1 MGLCGVYKYL
11 SEYWR
16 DTVMEYEQRE
26 RAAAV
31 FDPAITLPDPY
42 DDRPGPYY
50 DMRRVREIERI
61 VGLRFEEI
69 RKMNAL
75 NTKLNP
81 EAYAAVLKAVRA
93 AWTLVDNTAY
103 DEAPRV
109 DMQDW
114 KALAES
120 LSAMASLI
128 PATEQPA
135 EPPHAVVLLWPD
147 DSSSA
152 SALLVLRDMLP
163 VIEREA
169 QAVEQDISDDHV
181 LMRIGD
187 HRLRMGHLRELAG
200 GARYD

>member
-1 MGLCGVYKYL
+1 M
-11 SEYWR
+11 SEKAKAADIPESMRVQYWLAR
-16 DTVMEYEQRE
+16 LDQWRTSS
-26 RAAAV
+26 
-31 FDPAITLPDPY
+31 
-42 DDRPGPYY
+42 
-50 DMRRVREIERI
+50 
-61 VGLRFEEI
+61 FEEI

-103 DEAPRV
+103 DEAPLPKPLV

-181 LMRIGD
+181 LLRIGD